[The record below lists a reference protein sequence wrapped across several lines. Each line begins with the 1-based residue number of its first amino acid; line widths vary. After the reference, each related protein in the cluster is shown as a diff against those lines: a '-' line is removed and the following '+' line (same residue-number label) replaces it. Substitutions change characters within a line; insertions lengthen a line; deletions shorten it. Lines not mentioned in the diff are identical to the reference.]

1 VVGSAVF
8 GGMYF
13 GLVILL
19 HGGYAPVR
27 QILRFLQDMVPCARK
42 TPAPA
47 AARELVEETPV
58 P

>member
-1 VVGSAVF
+1 
-8 GGMYF
+8 MYF